1 MEQRA
6 LIDRLYA
13 YVEVGVCEP
22 LDKVILAAISE
33 VTKEE
38 SDVLIYKL
46 SSKVGE
52 SLLFLSLSPPYTV
65 HRLRDFQASTHARV
79 LSLSPI
85 AVSFQSSSTPD
96 YR

>member
-1 MEQRA
+1 MEQRT
-6 LIDRLYA
+6 LIVRLYA

-52 SLLFLSLSPPYTV
+52 SLLFFSLLPPSPYTV
-65 HRLRDFQASTHARV
+65 HRLRDFQAFTHARV
-79 LSLSPI
+79 Y
-85 AVSFQSSSTPD
+85 D
-96 YR
+96 